1 MKIITFFNNKGG
13 VGKTTLAANIASYLA
28 IELEKRI
35 LMVDADPQSN
45 TTQLIFDE
53 VNWEEIYSNDSVK
66 ATLLDFLEPL
76 LLGDATLNFEGK
88 PISKITNRYAIDVI
102 PGHPRLSFMEDK
114 LSENW
119 RNCTA
124 GDIGGFRVTNWVKSL
139 GDHFSTEYDYLIFD
153 VGPSL
158 GALNRSI
165 LLNSDYFVTP
175 MGCDIFSLMG
185 IENISSWISSWKKIY
200 ENSLNVLRSNNPN
213 FNFTKFSINIDIDTN
228 FKFIGFSVQQYI
240 TKIVK
245 KGERRGIAAYE
256 RIKRQIPDSVEKNLS
271 ILLPPN
277 ITIRECDLGDVPNY
291 FSLVPLSQTSK
302 CPIHQLKKSD
312 GLVGNHYSMINNYK
326 NVMEHICRKILH
338 NMGERQ

>member
-13 VGKTTLAANIASYLA
+13 VGKTTLAANIASYLQ
-28 IELEKRI
+28 IELSKRV

-45 TTQLIFDE
+45 TTQLII
-53 VNWEEIYSNDSVK
+53 VEEEWDLIYSKDSK
-66 ATLLDFLEPL
+66 ETTLLSFLQPISIGE
-76 LLGDATLNFEGK
+76 ASLNFENK
-88 PISKITNRYAIDVI
+88 PYSKEKNRYCIDVI

-124 GDIGGFRVTNWVKSL
+124 GDIGGFRITNWVNAL
-139 GDHFSTEYDYLIFD
+139 GSHFFNDYDFIVFD

-165 LLNSDYFVTP
+165 LLNSDYFITP

-185 IENISSWISSWKKIY
+185 IENISQWILSWKKIY
-200 ENSLNVLRSNNPN
+200 ENSLNVLKQNNPDFDTKYYNITESLEGN
-213 FNFTKFSINIDIDTN
+213 FRFV
-228 FKFIGFSVQQYI
+228 GFSVQQYI
-240 TKIVK
+240 TKVI

-256 RIKRQIPDSVEKNLS
+256 RIKKEIPNYIDQNLKF
-271 ILLPPN
+271 LLPKN
-277 ITIRECDLGDVPNY
+277 ITMQDCDLGDIPNY

-302 CPIHQLKKSD
+302 TPIHQLKAAD
-312 GLVGNHYSMINNYK
+312 GVVGNQYS
-326 NVMEHICRKILH
+326 
-338 NMGERQ
+338 